1 MMPHQSFNNEA
12 VSNRHKLLELLADG
26 RFHSGQELGRTLSVS
41 RAAIWK
47 SLRSLAA
54 CGLSITSVKGRG
66 YCLECPME
74 FLSRARLLET
84 LDHRVV
90 DGVSKLTVFT
100 EVDSTNQFLLDRINQ
115 ADFHGH
121 VVLAEYQSA
130 GRGRHGNLWLSP
142 YGSGISLSLGWEF
155 TTPPAAMGIISL
167 ALGVAVVETL
177 CEFGIN
183 NVGLKWPNDILHNR
197 DKLGGIL
204 VEMRGELAG
213 PSRLVMGIG
222 INYSLPRK
230 QALVPGR
237 KVTDIAAIA
246 DPLPSRNVFTARLVS
261 RIMEMLMTFDN
272 SRIPNLLERW
282 RQHDCIKGETVTLE
296 TAGGPIMGEVAGI
309 DESGSLLLRVN
320 DQVKSYTSGEISLR
334 LGR

>member
-1 MMPHQSFNNEA
+1 
-12 VSNRHKLLELLADG
+12 
-26 RFHSGQELGRTLSVS
+26 
-41 RAAIWK
+41 
-47 SLRSLAA
+47 
-54 CGLSITSVKGRG
+54 
-66 YCLECPME
+66 ME

-84 LDHRVV
+84 LDHGVV

-261 RIMEMLMTFDN
+261 RIMGMLMTFDN

-282 RQHDCIKGETVTLE
+282 RQYDCIKGETVTLE

-334 LGR
+334 LGQ